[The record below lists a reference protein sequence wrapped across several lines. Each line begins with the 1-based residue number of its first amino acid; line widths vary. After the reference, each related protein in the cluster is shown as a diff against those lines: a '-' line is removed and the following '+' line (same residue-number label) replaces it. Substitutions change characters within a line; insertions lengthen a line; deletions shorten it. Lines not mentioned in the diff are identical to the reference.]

1 MNLGSKY
8 IMEKYVYYYVCLYPN
23 IHKNVLK
30 SYTHLKT
37 SMIVETVPNEEVKEF
52 RICTTIYI

>member
-1 MNLGSKY
+1 MY
-8 IMEKYVYYYVCLYPN
+8 IIRCVYSLIY
-23 IHKNVLK
+23 IKIFLK